1 MTSSAVNDGFAPS
14 GAHANPRCLQAIRE
28 LSACLTSARLATI
41 ALERWCR
48 ERRIGDGRIVAR
60 RIVGAIP
67 ETLDDDSLRAL
78 DGDIQGVAFR
88 KVQLVLGGV
97 ALVDAM
103 NWYFP
108 ARLTPDMR
116 RRLQTTDCP
125 FGEAIE
131 ALGPRRRTFFVR
143 LALPEELGCALLP
156 RAAGAARNDA
166 GRCESALVHAFEH
179 RVLLH
184 RADGAPLAVVH
195 EKYRTVLV
203 CEASLTPGALP
214 A

>member
-1 MTSSAVNDGFAPS
+1 M
-14 GAHANPRCLQAIRE
+14 
-28 LSACLTSARLATI
+28 ATI
-41 ALERWCR
+41 AIERWCR